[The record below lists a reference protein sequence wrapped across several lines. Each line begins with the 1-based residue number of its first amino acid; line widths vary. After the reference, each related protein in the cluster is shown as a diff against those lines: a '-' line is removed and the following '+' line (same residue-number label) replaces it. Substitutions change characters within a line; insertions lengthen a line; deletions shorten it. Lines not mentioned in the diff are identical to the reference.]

1 LKRTPFLVPA
11 GTPADAKMKEFYV
24 NFRYILP

>member
-1 LKRTPFLVPA
+1 LVPA